1 MKIATAVLKSENMTM
16 FCGVDIVREQLSSI
30 WQGDDPFNY
39 IFPVF
44 VMQIA
49 VACLFTSAVKFMLEP
64 IGQTSFI
71 SQMIGGIMV
80 GRSCFGR
87 TGLFKDKIFP
97 PHSMYIFDNCQY
109 FGSMFFLF
117 LIGVKTD
124 LTMIQRSG
132 KKGWLIGLFCFF
144 CPLCLNLSVS
154 KMVHHNIKLD
164 NKVAESFDN
173 VAHLMSLSSFHVV
186 ACFLDDLQ
194 LLSSEIGRLAMSVSM
209 ISGLF
214 SWCSLFINYTTMSSI
229 QAKKS
234 NEFIWIILSCC
245 FLVLVIAFI
254 LRPIMFW
261 IIRNTSEEKC
271 IKEGYIFSILVMVLL
286 SSLFGEIVGQHFL
299 LGPIILGLAV
309 PAGPPLGAAIEDRL
323 ECFVKSILLPIFII
337 SSTLQV
343 NVFEIQRQEFLIL
356 EFIVFMSFLGKL
368 LGSLLPALYCRV
380 PYQDALWVG
389 IIMNVQGVLDIEF
402 WVWAVGLKLISERI
416 YTCLVL
422 SSVILTGTISPSV
435 KFLYNPSRRCN
446 YKRRTIKNCSK
457 RNVEFRILAC
467 IYHNENVPTI
477 LNVLE
482 ASHPTTYGPICIYML
497 HLIPLQGRASPL
509 LVTHKDSQKKDSSNN
524 FNPSSH
530 IINAFKLYEKQN
542 EGTVSVNSLTA
553 ISPYTTM
560 HDDICSVASE
570 RRTSLIILPFHHHP
584 SFSSTSHLPTS
595 IRKVNQNVLKTAP
608 CSVGLLVDRGSPQ
621 RAQASNKNGKSP
633 YLVAVIFLGGED
645 DREALAYG
653 ARMGENSS
661 VKLTVFRF
669 SIRRENP
676 DPASDADMLDN
687 DSIDDF
693 KKYHVGHENVVY
705 REEEVK
711 DSIGIVTV
719 ITSIEHSF
727 DLLILGKDHDQN
739 SSDLL
744 RGLEEWS
751 EFPELGLVGDMLSSS
766 NSNCNGSILVVQQ
779 QSSVDS
785 TLVDSPK
792 YYFGELA

>member
-1 MKIATAVLKSENMTM
+1 MKIATTIMISDNMTM
-16 FCGVDIVREQLSSI
+16 FCGLDIVRDQLSSI

-44 VMQIA
+44 IMQIA
-49 VACLFTSAVKFMLEP
+49 ISCLLTSAVKSLLEP

-80 GRSCFGR
+80 GPSCFGR

-97 PHSMYIFDNCQY
+97 PNSMYIFDNCQY

-124 LTMIQRSG
+124 LTMLQRSG
-132 KKGWLIGLFCFF
+132 KKARLIGLFCFF

-214 SWCSLFINYTTMSSI
+214 SWCSLFINYTTMTSI

-234 NEFIWIILSCC
+234 NAFIWIILSCC
-245 FLVLVIAFI
+245 FLVLVIAFV

-323 ECFVKSILLPIFII
+323 ECFVKS
-337 SSTLQV
+337 TLQV
-343 NVFEIQRQEFLIL
+343 NVFEIQLQEFLIL
-356 EFIVFMSFLGKL
+356 EFIVFISFLGKL

-389 IIMNVQGVLDIEF
+389 VIMNIHGVLDIEF

-422 SSVILTGTISPSV
+422 STVIVTGTISPSV
-435 KFLYNPSRRCN
+435 KFLYNPSRRC
-446 YKRRTIKNCSK
+446 T
-457 RNVEFRILAC
+457 FRILAC

-482 ASHPTTYGPICIYML
+482 ASHPTTHVPICINML
-497 HLIPLQGRASPL
+497 HLIQLQGRASPL
-509 LVTHKDSQKKDSSNN
+509 LVTHKNSQKEDSSNS

-530 IINAFKLYEKQN
+530 IINAFKLYGKQN

-621 RAQASNKNGKSP
+621 KAQASNKNGKSP
-633 YLVAVIFLGGED
+633 YLVAVIFLCGED

-669 SIRRENP
+669 SVRRENP
-676 DPASDADMLDN
+676 DPASNADMLDN

-693 KKYHVGHENVVY
+693 KKYNVGHENVVY

-711 DSIGIVTV
+711 DSVGIVKV

-785 TLVDSPK
+785 TLLDSPK